1 MKVRLSLNAS
11 LGDYSPEQDSGNPFT
26 VELENGTTIG
36 DLLDQLSV
44 PADAPKILF
53 LNGVHAERSTPLKN
67 GDEVGAF
74 PPVAGG

>member
-1 MKVRLSLNAS
+1 MEVRLSLYAS
-11 LGDYSPEQDSGNPFT
+11 LRNYLPDQESRNPVT
-26 VELENGTTIG
+26 IEVEDGSTIG

-44 PADAPKILF
+44 PAEAPKILF
-53 LNGVHAERSTPLKN
+53 VNGVHAERSARLKN